1 MNTKNVKA
9 GALLLL
15 SFISASAV
23 YASTATIGSLA
34 YNVTGSFAQIGS
46 LMTGVAYLA
55 GLGFGISA
63 VFKFKQHK
71 DNPTQI
77 PIGTPFALLAVSV
90 ILIFLPGIYAPAGQ
104 TVFGSSST
112 DSAGGFTGAGA
123 TALPGGSGS

>member
-1 MNTKNVKA
+1 VKNKINLTKLVA
-9 GALLLL
+9 MVCALALTPV
-15 SFISASAV
+15 FAA
-23 YASTATIGSLA
+23 TTIGTLA
-34 YNVTGSFAQIGS
+34 SNVVGSFAAIGA

-90 ILIFLPGIYAPAGQ
+90 ILIFLPALYAPAGQ
-104 TVFGSSST
+104 TVFKST
-112 DSAGGFTGAGA
+112 SGAGGFEGEGAS
-123 TALPGGSGS
+123 TLPGGSSS

>member
-1 MNTKNVKA
+1 MNKRNVKRSTLMLLGLA
-9 GALLLL
+9 AATGA
-15 SFISASAV
+15 FAE
-23 YASTATIGSLA
+23 TQTIGDLA
-34 YNVTGSFAQIGS
+34 TNVTGSFTAIGE

-90 ILIFLPGIYAPAGQ
+90 VLIFLPSIYAPAGQ
-104 TVFGSSST
+104 SVFGGDQT
-112 DSAGGFTGAGA
+112 GGGFTGAGA
-123 TALPGGSGS
+123 TSIT

>member
-1 MNTKNVKA
+1 MHAKKIAKRVLFGLSMVAFALADSDDLGTLA
-9 GALLLL
+9 G
-15 SFISASAV
+15 
-23 YASTATIGSLA
+23 
-34 YNVTGSFAQIGS
+34 NVTGNFEDIGE

-90 ILIFLPGIYAPAGQ
+90 VLVFLPGLYEPAGA
-104 TVFGSSST
+104 TIYGTSY
-112 DSAGGFTGAGA
+112 DSDTTAGGFTGSGA
-123 TALPGGSGS
+123 TNLPGNT

>member
-1 MNTKNVKA
+1 MEYLFMNMRNVKRC
-9 GALLLL
+9 
-15 SFISASAV
+15 ASALGLLA
-23 YASTATIGSLA
+23 ASSAFADSATLGTLA
-34 YNVTGSFAQIGS
+34 ANVTGSFQAIGE

-90 ILIFLPGIYAPAGQ
+90 VLIFLPSIYKPAGQ
-104 TVFGSSST
+104 TIFGGDQT
-112 DSAGGFTGAGA
+112 GGGFTGAGA
-123 TALPGGSGS
+123 TS

>member
-1 MNTKNVKA
+1 MNTKNVKT
-9 GALLLL
+9 GTLLLL
-15 SFISASAV
+15 SFLAV
-23 YASTATIGSLA
+23 NTAYATTIGSLA
-34 YNVTGSFAQIGS
+34 SNVTGSFAQIGS

-104 TVFGSSST
+104 TVFGSSSK

-123 TALPGGSGS
+123 TALPGGS

>member
-34 YNVTGSFAQIGS
+34 DNVTGSFAQIGS

-90 ILIFLPGIYAPAGQ
+90 ILIFLPGIYAPAGA
-104 TVFGSSST
+104 TVFGSSGG
-112 DSAGGFTGAGA
+112 DAGGFTGAGA
-123 TALPGGSGS
+123 TALPGGS